1 MIRIL
6 RRPRRPEPAAALDE
20 VADCVARAA
29 ALIGAGATPAAAG
42 RYLAAHLG
50 TERERSLALA
60 ALAGRARPSDAAVAS
75 STAGDAHGHD
85 APAGDAPAD
94 DAGAA
99 WQRVGVVVALA
110 VDVGAPLAAT
120 LHRTAEGLRAA
131 ADLHRSIRQGV
142 AGPAASA
149 RVMLFTPV
157 AALLMAWGFGFDVP
171 GAFTSSPLAGS
182 SAAVAVLLLL
192 VARRWQRRLTA
203 AASAVPWQRGLGIE
217 LVAVGVR
224 AGLPTDAA
232 IQRASRHAG
241 AEAALTGDR
250 DDIAG
255 IVRFAT
261 EAGVPL
267 AGLLDAESRR
277 IRTTLLAEAGRRS
290 AALAVQLLLPLGSL
304 VLPAFILLGVVPI
317 GLAVL
322 SSTSLQLA

>member
-6 RRPRRPEPAAALDE
+6 RRPRRPEPTEALDE
-20 VADCVARAA
+20 VAYCVARAA

-42 RYLAAHLG
+42 RYLAAHLA

-60 ALAGRARPSDAAVAS
+60 ALAGQTWSSTAAVAS
-75 STAGDAHGHD
+75 STARD
-85 APAGDAPAD
+85 APGDGPPDD

-120 LHRTAEGLRAA
+120 LHRTADGLRAA

-149 RVMLFTPV
+149 RVMLLTPV
-157 AALLMAWGFGFDVP
+157 GALLMAWGFGFDVP

-192 VARRWQRRLTA
+192 AARRWQRRLTT

-224 AGLPTDAA
+224 AGLPTDIA

-241 AEAALTGDR
+241 AEAALAGDR
-250 DDIAG
+250 DDIAD
-255 IVRFAT
+255 IVRFAI
-261 EAGVPL
+261 EAGAPL

-290 AALAVQLLLPLGSL
+290 AALAVQLLLPLGAL
-304 VLPAFILLGVVPI
+304 VLPAFVLLGVVPI